1 MPVRLIKGEAVQH
14 QSPASMS
21 VEEFLAW
28 AEDRQ
33 GRHELVDGQAY
44 ARAPERVG
52 RAETKFAVQ
61 SALKQAI
68 GRAGV
73 PCHMLPD
80 GVTVRIDART
90 AYEPDALVYCG
101 TRLSRDAT
109 VVTSPMI
116 VVEVLSPSTG
126 FYDRHDKLAG
136 YFALPS
142 IRHYLIVNI
151 DRRLVIHHER
161 DGDVLRTRL
170 VPSGS
175 LRLDPP
181 GLDLTVDELLGP
193 P

>member
-1 MPVRLIKGEAVQH
+1 M
-14 QSPASMS
+14 
-21 VEEFLAW
+21 
-28 AEDRQ
+28 
-33 GRHELVDGQAY
+33 
-44 ARAPERVG
+44 APERG
-52 RAETKFAVQ
+52 GHAEAKFAAQTALRQ
-61 SALKQAI
+61 SI

-101 TRLSRDAT
+101 TRLPRDAT
-109 VVTSPMI
+109 VVTAPTV

-126 FYDRHDKLAG
+126 FFDRHGKLAG
-136 YFALPS
+136 YFTLPS
-142 IRHYLIVNI
+142 VRHYLIVDI

-161 DGDVLRTRL
+161 DGEALRTRL
-170 VPSGS
+170 LPSGP

-181 GLDLTVDELLGP
+181 GLALTVEDLLGP